1 MSDAV
6 ACLRYVR
13 NSVGGWEQTVIL
25 VVIDGYDDVVTHDA
39 SHLVVVNSFFEQL
52 FSKVILR
59 MHNFGSEV
67 HFSCE
72 KNTIK

>member
-1 MSDAV
+1 M
-6 ACLRYVR
+6 
-13 NSVGGWEQTVIL
+13 GGWEQTVIL

-59 MHNFGSEV
+59 MHNFDLNKKLYILLQLLFFE
-67 HFSCE
+67 
-72 KNTIK
+72 

>member
-1 MSDAV
+1 M
-6 ACLRYVR
+6 
-13 NSVGGWEQTVIL
+13 GGWEQTVIL

-59 MHNFGSEV
+59 MHNFDFNKKLYILLQLLFFE
-67 HFSCE
+67 
-72 KNTIK
+72 